1 MLARSSAHEPD
12 ATGGLDPADR
22 VIDIDGEHLFQEI
35 SLGFDRL
42 RQRADAISI
51 SSLCRREA
59 RLRTTH
65 R

>member
-1 MLARSSAHEPD
+1 MLARSSTHEPD
-12 ATGGLDPADR
+12 ATGGLDLADR
-22 VIDIDGEHLFQEI
+22 VIDINGEHLFQEI

-51 SSLCRREA
+51 SPLCRREA
-59 RLRTTH
+59 RLLTNH